1 MSKKIPSTP
10 AKDIIK
16 VFEKLGF
23 TCSRQ
28 KGSHVQ
34 MTKPGKRTI
43 VVQVSNNVPI
53 HHILANIKSAG
64 ITKEKFLALLDQ
76 I

>member
-1 MSKKIPSTP
+1 MSKKIPSIP
-10 AKDIIK
+10 ARDLIK

-23 TCSRQ
+23 TFSRQ
-28 KGSHVQ
+28 TGSHVQ

-43 VVQVSNNVPI
+43 VIQVSNNVPI

-64 ITKEKFLALLDQ
+64 ITKEQFLDLLEQ